1 MDEKKLKDMM
11 LDDDMLDS
19 VSGGM
24 GGRTKVVTCPN
35 CGGSGRANGAKCPKC
50 EGKGVIEKNI

>member
-1 MDEKKLKDMM
+1 M